1 MTTPPQRRNE
11 WAKLSPAISHKV
23 ANADE
28 LLSARRQE
36 TQEKDKTSNPSNTGT
51 VHSGTTPWASQKQP
65 SPVLHTSTTP
75 ESHNQQE
82 QHTAPT
88 TSAAEET
95 ATTPEQPLATQ
106 EEQHSTRR
114 AARAEENPEQQQ
126 KRLSTR
132 ETAVEDKP
140 KLLGLRATLIGLSV
154 PLLTFFLS
162 LKLVASSTFLWIEY
176 HRAAF
181 PKDRYGFDTQ
191 DRLTYGNYGLDYI
204 FNLAPASYLSSIKNL
219 EGKKLFLDSEVQH
232 MTDVK
237 HLMLT
242 LTVLA
247 IMSIISA
254 LLCARTLSLRA
265 PGIIRRSIWYGNLAT
280 ALILAVLAIIA
291 ITGWDV
297 FFTQFHHIFFPQGN
311 WQFRESDTLIR
322 LYPPQFWVDAALVF
336 CTLCLSTIAVLA
348 AITWPTTYRKIQE
361 EKRKQERQE
370 LRQKLAG

>member
-11 WAKLSPAISHKV
+11 WAKLSPAISQKV
-23 ANADE
+23 ANAEE

-36 TQEKDKTSNPSNTGT
+36 IQEKNKNSNTSTPWSTEKHPTPAPHTNPTPTPVPHNTQEHTDPPVTHTTKETTTTEPPTQHNT
-51 VHSGTTPWASQKQP
+51 
-65 SPVLHTSTTP
+65 
-75 ESHNQQE
+75 QE
-82 QHTAPT
+82 QP
-88 TSAAEET
+88 
-95 ATTPEQPLATQ
+95 QRN
-106 EEQHSTRR
+106 TRR
-114 AARAEENPEQQQ
+114 AALAEENPEQQQ
-126 KRLSTR
+126 KRLNTR

-140 KLLGLRATLIGLSV
+140 KLLALRATLIGLSV

-176 HRAAF
+176 HRTAF

-265 PGIIRRSIWYGNLAT
+265 PGIIRRSIWYGNLFT

-336 CTLCLSTIAVLA
+336 CTLCLSTIAALA